1 MPIEGDV
8 DHKLTDDDPTHREIT
23 ALVIAYLDRKGVSK
37 TSRGSLVA
45 EITGLSPQHAR
56 RRLTLDG
63 PPWLVSELGKIA
75 RYYGETLA
83 ELLPTL
89 GTSEAA
95 RDLQT
100 CEIRFADR
108 WYAAQALVGNLAKQ
122 CKPGEIVAF
131 RHGHRWRL
139 APIEAVPSGSDAHEV
154 SNIGLLPKPS
164 QNIHV
169 AILDD
174 DDSVATSLREALV
187 GRGFSVATF
196 ASEDL
201 LAQRCAHFDVFIID
215 FVLGAGKTAS
225 AIVDKVR
232 EDHPLAP
239 IVLLTGHAREAGS
252 SEIATLVRSHGVEV
266 QEKPAQVDILES
278 LIESRLQDR
287 RSLAPL

>member
-1 MPIEGDV
+1 MPIDGDV
-8 DHKLTDDDPTHREIT
+8 DHKPTDEDPTHREIT
-23 ALVIAYLDRKGVSK
+23 TLVIAYLDSKGVSK

-56 RRLTLDG
+56 RRLTPEG

-75 RYYGETLA
+75 RYYGETLS

-89 GTSEAA
+89 GTSEAS
-95 RDLQT
+95 RELQT
-100 CEIRFADR
+100 CEIQFAER
-108 WYAAQALVGNLAKQ
+108 WYAAQALIGGLAKQ

-139 APIEAVPSGSDAHEV
+139 VPREDVPAGSDAHEV
-154 SNIGLLPKPS
+154 ANIGLLPKPS
-164 QNIHV
+164 QHIHV

-174 DDSVATSLREALV
+174 DDSVATSLREALAA
-187 GRGFSVATF
+187 RGFSVTAF
-196 ASEDL
+196 ASEEL
-201 LAQRCAHFDVFIID
+201 LAQQCLQFDVFIID

-232 EDHPLAP
+232 EGHPLAP

-278 LIESRLQDR
+278 MIESRLQDR
-287 RSLAPL
+287 RSSAPL